1 MYNLSP
7 LPYAY
12 DALEPYIDAETMR
25 FHHDKHHQAYVD
37 KLNQAL
43 DKYPELQKLA
53 PEDLL
58 KSYKDLVADKLP
70 IEIQTAIKNHGG
82 GVVNHD
88 IFWEILSPEGPREPL
103 GELREAIRAMGGF
116 DKFKTS
122 FTDLAMK
129 QFGSGWA
136 WLVIDANQ
144 DLQMYSSNNQDS
156 PLIQGHF
163 PLLAVDVWEHAYYL
177 KYQNKRN
184 DYLEAIWHVLDWQ
197 KIEDRFQLANKNS
210 IE

>member
-1 MYNLSP
+1 MHVLSP

-12 DALEPYIDAETMR
+12 DALEPYLDAATMKL
-25 FHHDKHHQAYVD
+25 HHDKHHQAYID

-58 KSYKDLVADKLP
+58 KQYQQLVVDKLP
-70 IEIQTAIKNHGG
+70 ADIQTAIRNHGG
-82 GVVNHD
+82 GVVNHNQY
-88 IFWEILSPEGPREPL
+88 WEMMSPDGPREPL
-103 GELREAIRAMGGF
+103 GDLREAIRAMGGF

-122 FTDLAMK
+122 LMDLAMK

-136 WLVIDANQ
+136 WLVLDQERN
-144 DLQMYSSNNQDS
+144 LQMYSLPNQDS
-156 PLIQGHF
+156 PLAQQHI
-163 PLLAVDVWEHAYYL
+163 PLLGVDVWEHAYYL
-177 KYQNKRN
+177 KYQNRRN

-197 KIEDRFQLANKNS
+197 KIEDRFQEANK
-210 IE
+210 

>member
-103 GELREAIRAMGGF
+103 GELREAIRVMGGF

-197 KIEDRFQLANKNS
+197 KIEERYQRALNKS
-210 IE
+210 